1 MLTQERIHHLFTY
14 DKENGLL
21 IRNCTIGRALA
32 GTSSFAKD
40 RDGYH
45 VIGID
50 GKLYRTHRVIWF
62 YIYGTFPDGY
72 LDHINRNRTDNRI
85 ENLRQVSKAQNREN
99 IDVAVNSKSGVKGVW
114 LHKQTKKW
122 CASIG
127 HNGKNIHLGS
137 FKSIEEAC
145 AAYKTAASIYH
156 TMNAVSL
163 GENT

>member
-14 DKENGLL
+14 DKEKGVLV
-21 IRNCTIGRALA
+21 RNCTTGRALA

-45 VIGID
+45 IVGID

-62 YIYGTFPDGY
+62 YIYGKFPDGY
-72 LDHINRNRTDNRI
+72 LDHINRNRTDNKI

-127 HNGKNIHLGS
+127 YKGKNIHLGS
-137 FKSIEEAC
+137 FKSIEEAY